1 MAGAAGA
8 FPAAADGGGCSVP
21 PAEVEA
27 VVADW
32 VLELACC
39 CLCRHFGKGRA
50 AEFLRWKKVAQALI
64 SDLSKIP
71 PHQKKTV
78 YLCQLLIRIEKGQSL
93 ECHFE
98 NDQRI
103 SPLESALSFWTS
115 LEKEEI
121 KLEKLHEDIRHLIQI
136 QIIAVY
142 MENGYFKEAAEVLGR
157 LFTDSESDKPLRV
170 KLATVIRSKDPYV
183 PLLQTFS
190 YSRLI
195 SRMKDY
201 IELFMKEKGP
211 NFLIQ
216 AATKQVESEGLGAP
230 ALENKTVNVNENDR
244 RNLETK
250 QRSMKE
256 EESITNPSPG
266 DLKPTTI
273 RPRSQWKRSTNRVL
287 QSLDSSQNVE
297 KRGDALT
304 YVRRRQRWTSEED
317 WELKSGVKEFGV
329 GNWAKILVHGNF
341 KNRTSVMLKDR
352 WRTLRKIEQG

>member
-32 VLELACC
+32 TLEFACC

-157 LFTDSESDKPLRV
+157 LFTDSESDK
-170 KLATVIRSKDPYV
+170 
-183 PLLQTFS
+183 
-190 YSRLI
+190 
-195 SRMKDY
+195 
-201 IELFMKEKGP
+201 
-211 NFLIQ
+211 

-230 ALENKTVNVNENDR
+230 ALENKTVNVTENNR

-266 DLKPTTI
+266 DLKTTTI
-273 RPRSQWKRSTNRVL
+273 RPHSQWKRSTNRVL

-304 YVRRRQRWTSEED
+304 YGRRRQRWTSEED